1 MELKS
6 CNTHMITWAYHGHIN
21 VYLRDTCKVVLK
33 VEIKKLFAYLS
44 CHSQKTSAKCI
55 IDQCIDGD
63 TTYYFQRPE
72 LIKLHNDYL
81 KYICFTMTLFYR
93 SQIN

>member
-6 CNTHMITWAYHGHIN
+6 CNIHVITWVSHGHIKI
-21 VYLRDTCKVVLK
+21 YLRDIVVFK

-72 LIKLHNDYL
+72 LIKLHKSNDNL
-81 KYICFTMTLFYR
+81 KYICFTMTFFYR